1 MLIANGLLGDAG
13 NILDG
18 LVGRKNLAYI
28 CWKSQMEKFVRRK
41 KPLRPTKRKNIFSVV
56 KDDAS
61 REDPSRTAARA
72 MRAIIGAIYYDGGL
86 QAARRVMAEL
96 GLIIKPGE

>member
-1 MLIANGLLGDAG
+1 M
-13 NILDG
+13 
-18 LVGRKNLAYI
+18 
-28 CWKSQMEKFVRRK
+28 RRK

-72 MRAIIGAIYYDGGL
+72 IRAIIGAVYEMEMGGVVSYSCL
-86 QAARRVMAEL
+86 TFWVGDNEESN
-96 GLIIKPGE
+96 GIT

>member
-1 MLIANGLLGDAG
+1 LEIS
-13 NILDG
+13 DG
-18 LVGRKNLAYI
+18 EVCETEEAI
-28 CWKSQMEKFVRRK
+28 E
-41 KPLRPTKRKNIFSVV
+41 T
-56 KDDAS
+56 DEA
-61 REDPSRTAARA
+61 EDPSRTAARA

>member
-1 MLIANGLLGDAG
+1 LI
-13 NILDG
+13 
-18 LVGRKNLAYI
+18 GRKNLAYV
-28 CWKSQMEKFVRRK
+28 CWKAKIEKFVRRK

-72 MRAIIGAIYYDGGL
+72 IRAIIGAIYYDGGL
-86 QAARRVMAEL
+86 QSARRVMAEM
-96 GLIIKPGE
+96 GFSIKPGE